1 MLAPRSYE
9 NRKICV
15 LGLGRSGC
23 ASALALQEVGARVVG
38 WDDDP
43 QRRHQAADK
52 GIAIAK
58 DGLQAGI
65 GVDVLLPAPGI
76 PLTHPQPHP
85 VVSQARAAGTRILG
99 DVQLFQHVLD
109 EQAQGADWI
118 AITGTNGKSTTAA
131 LTAHMLRAAGR
142 QVALGGNIGVPV
154 MSLPPARDGLV
165 YVLELSSFQI
175 ELAPCL
181 LPRIAVQLNI
191 TADHLDRHASME
203 EYAAVK
209 AGLFAHMGR
218 RAGAAAIIGIDDAP
232 GRALLA
238 RLQRNANIRLVAL
251 TMEGMPVPAHIE
263 NVRIDIDNE
272 SGNENDRLLDGIAGA
287 GADNIHAL
295 GGASLMR
302 GRHNRQNMAAA
313 FAIGR
318 LHGLPAAGII
328 ESFAGFSP
336 PPHRMQQVADMD
348 GVLFINDSKAT
359 NAQSAARSL
368 ECFEHVHWILGG
380 IPKADG
386 IEPLRHLFSKV
397 ACAYLI
403 GSAQEQFAAV
413 LKKGG
418 VPHHLCGD
426 LRTATL
432 AACKAALAAQT
443 ASVVL
448 LAPACASFDQF
459 ADFEA
464 RGDAFCALIREF
476 AQESGGDAA

>member
-9 NRKICV
+9 HRKVCI

-23 ASALALQEVGARVVG
+23 ASAIALQEIGARVIG

-43 QRRHQAADK
+43 GRRQQAAHK
-52 GIAIAK
+52 GIAIAS
-58 DGLQAGI
+58 DGRRACMQA
-65 GVDVLLPAPGI
+65 DMLLPAPGI

-85 VVSQARAAGTRILG
+85 LVTLARTAGMEILG

-109 EQAQGADWI
+109 EQASRADWL

-131 LTAHMLRAAGR
+131 LVACMLHAAGF

-154 MSLPPARDGLV
+154 MTLPTPQDDLI

-175 ELAPCL
+175 ELAPSL
-181 LPRIAVQLNI
+181 APRIAVQLNI
-191 TADHLDRHASME
+191 AADHLDRHGSMQ

-209 AGLFAHMGR
+209 ARLFSHLGR
-218 RAGAAAIIGIDDAP
+218 RGDGAAAIVGIDDAP
-232 GRALLA
+232 GHQLLA
-238 RLQRNANIRLVAL
+238 QLRQNNNIRLVAL
-251 TMEGMPVPAHIE
+251 TLEETDIPLALE
-263 NVRIDIDNE
+263 NVRIR
-272 SGNENDRLLDGIAGA
+272 NDRLLDGMRGA
-287 GADNIHAL
+287 GQANIHDL
-295 GGASLMR
+295 GGIPSLR

-318 LHGLPAAGII
+318 LYGLSGTRII
-328 ESFAGFSP
+328 RSFAGFSP
-336 PPHRMQQVADMD
+336 PPHRMQQVAEID

-359 NAQSAARSL
+359 NAQSVAGSL

-386 IEPLRHLFSKV
+386 IEPVRHLFNKV

-403 GSAQEQFAAV
+403 GAAQEQFAAV
-413 LKKGG
+413 LEKSG
-418 VPHHLCGD
+418 VPHRRCGD

-432 AACKAALAAQT
+432 AAAAAARRS
-443 ASVVL
+443 SVVL

-459 ADFEA
+459 SNFEA
-464 RGDAFCALIREF
+464 RGDAFCALTREL
-476 AQESGGDAA
+476 AQQRQQQQLTRQSGDAA